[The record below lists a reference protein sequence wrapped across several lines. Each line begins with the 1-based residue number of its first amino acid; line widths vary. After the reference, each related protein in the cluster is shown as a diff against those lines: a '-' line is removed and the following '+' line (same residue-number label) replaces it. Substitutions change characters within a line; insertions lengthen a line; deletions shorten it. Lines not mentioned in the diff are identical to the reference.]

1 MPQSQSHG
9 FIFENLIR
17 KTIFEIP
24 EVLNDT
30 NVHDIVHNN
39 ETISIKSC
47 VIKNKVFHVECG
59 DILRFLSS
67 FDSKTRMKHY
77 MFIICYTQNKDYKT
91 VKRSVEVELNEN
103 LKECLFGKN
112 FNYDLL
118 NSFVLK
124 VKNLPSG
131 SLSKKLKDG
140 LYKEAKELQKHFGM
154 LLSIR
159 VKLDSKKQRRVQ
171 CCISKMN
178 EFLLENPTFIIH
190 DNDCAEFRNIKYQ
203 ETITSSSRKRNQNY
217 EAIMKNE
224 FIALCKLC
232 RAFQ

>member
-91 VKRSVEVELNEN
+91 VKRSLEIELNEN
-103 LKECLFGKN
+103 LK
-112 FNYDLL
+112 
-118 NSFVLK
+118 LK
-124 VKNLPSG
+124 
-131 SLSKKLKDG
+131 
-140 LYKEAKELQKHFGM
+140 
-154 LLSIR
+154 R
-159 VKLDSKKQRRVQ
+159 
-171 CCISKMN
+171 
-178 EFLLENPTFIIH
+178 TFIW
-190 DNDCAEFRNIKYQ
+190 
-203 ETITSSSRKRNQNY
+203 
-217 EAIMKNE
+217 
-224 FIALCKLC
+224 
-232 RAFQ
+232 